1 MPTVDEA
8 LQIALD
14 HHRAGRLA
22 EAEALYGRVLE
33 AVPGRQDVLYN
44 MGFAQQMQG
53 RLAAAAAS
61 YRAILGRDSA
71 AVQAHARLGDIQFW
85 TGRLGAA
92 IDSYETATALA
103 PDDAGL
109 RGSLDTIAHIQAQHR
124 ALLGLLRRGEKFDLR
139 DVTFLVPCRIES
151 ADRRR
156 NLRILVSYLRKYLHT
171 NILIC
176 EDNPERQDVPGIMAD
191 LGLSP
196 DEYGYVHLTGNDS
209 PYTHKAKQIN
219 LMAEAAT
226 TPILVVQDTDVLVE
240 PTQYVFAQHAVRGGA
255 ALACPFNGLFF
266 DIAADFI
273 PAVEQH
279 LTVGQIDLF
288 DPRNEMLYK
297 NSYGGSV
304 FFSRDVF
311 GRLGGFNE
319 NFISWGWEDFE
330 IYRRLEILGERVERM
345 WGPLLHLSHARATN
359 SVKQNPWYDHNTAE
373 YDRIVAMSREEILA
387 EIAKGSFRRP
397 LVNAA
402 SVPVSGPVPGDAG
415 GAGRAP
421 A

>member
-22 EAEALYGRVLE
+22 EAEDVYGRVLQV
-33 AVPGRQDVLYN
+33 APGRMDALYN
-44 MGFAQQMQG
+44 LGYAQQMQG
-53 RLAAAAAS
+53 KLAAAAAT
-61 YRAILGRDSA
+61 YRTLLAKA
-71 AVQAHARLGDIQFW
+71 PATPQAHARLGDVLFW
-85 TGRLGAA
+85 AGRLGAA
-92 IDSYETATALA
+92 VDHYETATALA
-103 PDDAGL
+103 PTDEGVQRGL
-109 RGSLDTIAHIQAQHR
+109 DQIASIQTQHR
-124 ALLGLLRRGEKFDLR
+124 GLLGLLRRGERFDLR
-139 DVTFLVPCRIES
+139 DVTFMIPCRIES
-151 ADRRR
+151 PDRRR

-176 EDNPERQDVPGIMAD
+176 EDNPERQDVPGIMAE
-191 LGLSP
+191 LGFVEA
-196 DEYGYVHLTGNDS
+196 DYGYIHLDGNDS
-209 PYTHKAKQIN
+209 PFTHKAKQIN
-219 LMAEAAT
+219 VMAETAR
-226 TPILVVQDTDVLVE
+226 TPILVVQDTDVVVE

-266 DIAADFI
+266 DIAADYI
-273 PAVEQH
+273 AGVEQH

-288 DPRNEMLYK
+288 DPRNDMLYK

-311 GRLGGFNE
+311 SRLGGFNE

-330 IYRRLEILGERVERM
+330 IYRRLEKLDERVERM

-359 SVKQNPWYDHNTAE
+359 SLKQNPWYDHNTAE
-373 YDRIVAMSREEILA
+373 YDRVVGMTKDAILA
-387 EIAKGSFRRP
+387 DIACGAFRRP

-402 SVPVSGPVPGDAG
+402 SVPTSTGGPA
-415 GAGRAP
+415 
-421 A
+421 